1 LGIRMF
7 FQLSPDVEDNLSH
20 LWRDLVGVR
29 SNSFGLIPIPIG
41 IPRLVS
47 MKPFKEPF
55 LGSSHFTINRDRGFV
70 LQILLDGHLSQAF
83 FFHRITSL
91 VSFTKEILQQFQPQ
105 GNRWS
110 DTKNDIKGNLCADTS
125 GLPMR

>member
-1 LGIRMF
+1 MR
-7 FQLSPDVEDNLSH
+7 
-20 LWRDLVGVR
+20 
-29 SNSFGLIPIPIG
+29 SFGVVPIPFG
-41 IPRLVS
+41 IVGLVTLE
-47 MKPFKEPF
+47 PLEEPF
-55 LGSSHFTINRDRGFV
+55 FGPAHFVVNRNERSPLQV
-70 LQILLDGHLSQAF
+70 LLNGHLSQAF